1 MCENVWDL
9 NKKIPTEISKPSRG
23 LFIPA
28 TVNQAVV
35 AEHAERSP
43 TVWGATTGLPL

>member
-9 NKKIPTEISKPSRG
+9 NKNPNRISKPSRG